1 MCYFVHGT
9 CSAAPGLFAGTP
21 AAWMDCPLSH
31 RMDCSL
37 FNAGCFWLLSGASVS
52 GALTLCPWHYFK
64 LWLESAR
71 AVWLHLGLD
80 IFSTSGVTVL
90 APSTV
95 SLAQF

>member
-37 FNAGCFWLLSGASVS
+37 FTARCFWLLSGTSVS
-52 GALTLCPWHYFK
+52 GAITLCPWHYFK
-64 LWLESAR
+64 SSGLKVLGQSGFNSGPL
-71 AVWLHLGLD
+71 LHL
-80 IFSTSGVTVL
+80 TR
-90 APSTV
+90 V
-95 SLAQF
+95 S